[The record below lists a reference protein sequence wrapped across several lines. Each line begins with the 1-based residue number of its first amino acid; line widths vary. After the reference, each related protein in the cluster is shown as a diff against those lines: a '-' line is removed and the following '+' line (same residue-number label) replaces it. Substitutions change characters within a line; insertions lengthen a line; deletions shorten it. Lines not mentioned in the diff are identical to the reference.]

1 MRYLLT
7 SIAFLFSS
15 AAYANTTPI
24 GPSPESDIGLA
35 SIAMVAAAA
44 FLAHRMRRR

>member
-7 SIAFLFSS
+7 SLAILLGATQ
-15 AAYANTTPI
+15 AYALPVI

-44 FLAHRMRRR
+44 FFAYRIRRR